1 VRHLEC
7 SAWEGLLLA
16 PKVGDK
22 RRRTVGLALLGM
34 E

>member
-1 VRHLEC
+1 MLGG
-7 SAWEGLLLA
+7 EGLLLA